1 MWVLSSNAARRHD
14 MQQRVWLS
22 IGSNVEREANITGC
36 IKALREEFGE
46 LVISRVYE
54 NASFGFE
61 GSPFYN
67 LVVGF
72 DCDWT
77 IDLLTQVFRKIE
89 ADYGRVRGGPKF
101 AARSLDIDLLT
112 YGDLIIKEGG
122 LELPRPE
129 ILEYAFVL
137 GPLAEVAGNER
148 HPVSGETYSELWDRF
163 DKAKHLLTPVELP
176 GIG

>member
-1 MWVLSSNAARRHD
+1 MWN
-14 MQQRVWLS
+14 RVWLS

-36 IKALREEFGE
+36 IKALGEKFGG
-46 LVISRVYE
+46 LVISQVYE

-72 DCDWT
+72 VTDQSV
-77 IDLLTQVFRKIE
+77 DLLTQNLHKIE
-89 ADYGRVRGGPKF
+89 ADHGRVRGGPKF

-112 YGDLIIKEGG
+112 YGDLVIQDGT

-129 ILEYAFVL
+129 ILQYAFVL
-137 GPLAEVAGNER
+137 APMAEVAGDEL
-148 HPVSGETYSELWDRF
+148 HPVANAQHR
-163 DKAKHLLTPVELP
+163 
-176 GIG
+176 